1 MKRILSLLLVAVM
14 LVGLFPSTLAAD
26 SNPEPRSLNATELTG
41 LSRLDEE
48 KQEPAENRQET
59 PGYQPEDLV
68 TVIVTL
74 TDEPV
79 LAGFDRSSVSGI
91 SAGEAVSQYLT
102 DSAAETRQAQL
113 QQAQSNLLSAMG
125 QDVKLVSQWTNLVNA
140 VAVEVPYG
148 RLAEIQAM
156 DGVESAYVQHV
167 YDRPIEETGTLS
179 QEGTHGYSYDL
190 VGLSGAWEAGFTG
203 KGMLVAVLD
212 TGLDLTWATW
222 GDSSNLNVGVRRVHQ
237 AFTENSFRNDPDDAK
252 DGWELRYTEES
263 MARLLQSTQL
273 RANTGS
279 EGQHIIYAHN
289 DPYKN
294 RKVPF
299 AADYADGDLNV
310 QPSDSNHGTHV
321 SGTVAGYAET
331 EEGEVIFSGVAPDAQ
346 ILAMKVFPDADGG
359 ATEASILNALEDTAV
374 LGADVVNLSLGSDNG
389 FADDGSA
396 ASAVYKRLNDAGIL
410 PVTPVTPASTTIT
423 VATP

>member
-125 QDVKLVSQWTNLVNA
+125 QDVKLVSLVDQSGQRSGRGSPPWPSRPKSRPWTGWKA
-140 VAVEVPYG
+140 PT
-148 RLAEIQAM
+148 Q
-156 DGVESAYVQHV
+156 QHV
-167 YDRPIEETGTLS
+167 YDRPIEEMGALP

-212 TGLDLTWATW
+212 TGLDLTWA
-222 GDSSNLNVGVRRVHQ
+222 
-237 AFTENSFRNDPDDAK
+237 
-252 DGWELRYTEES
+252 
-263 MARLLQSTQL
+263 RLGRFLQSQCW
-273 RANTGS
+273 RPPG
-279 EGQHIIYAHN
+279 
-289 DPYKN
+289 
-294 RKVPF
+294 
-299 AADYADGDLNV
+299 
-310 QPSDSNHGTHV
+310 
-321 SGTVAGYAET
+321 
-331 EEGEVIFSGVAPDAQ
+331 AP
-346 ILAMKVFPDADGG
+346 
-359 ATEASILNALEDTAV
+359 
-374 LGADVVNLSLGSDNG
+374 G
-389 FADDGSA
+389 FHRGF
-396 ASAVYKRLNDAGIL
+396 L
-410 PVTPVTPASTTIT
+410 PERSR
-423 VATP
+423 

>member
-167 YDRPIEETGTLS
+167 YDRPMKRWAPSPRRAPTATA
-179 QEGTHGYSYDL
+179 T
-190 VGLSGAWEAGFTG
+190 
-203 KGMLVAVLD
+203 
-212 TGLDLTWATW
+212 TWW
-222 GDSSNLNVGVRRVHQ
+222 V
-237 AFTENSFRNDPDDAK
+237 
-252 DGWELRYTEES
+252 
-263 MARLLQSTQL
+263 
-273 RANTGS
+273 
-279 EGQHIIYAHN
+279 
-289 DPYKN
+289 
-294 RKVPF
+294 
-299 AADYADGDLNV
+299 
-310 QPSDSNHGTHV
+310 
-321 SGTVAGYAET
+321 
-331 EEGEVIFSGVAPDAQ
+331 
-346 ILAMKVFPDADGG
+346 
-359 ATEASILNALEDTAV
+359 
-374 LGADVVNLSLGSDNG
+374 
-389 FADDGSA
+389 
-396 ASAVYKRLNDAGIL
+396 
-410 PVTPVTPASTTIT
+410 
-423 VATP
+423 